1 MKDGKLTEIKNK
13 PEILSIV
20 INGDDDSVALKW
32 CPAVGADKYVIQ
44 RKTPDEEKFKK
55 VGATKVSVT
64 EFTDKTVPGEG
75 EYSYRIVA
83 RKTVKDEDPKTK
95 KSPAETV
102 TIVHRPSVS
111 FEKVETDK
119 TGKVTLSWKKAPDVD
134 GYVIYRRY
142 SFMTK
147 PIDLAVVEE
156 DVCRF
161 VDDSTVKGQHY
172 YYSIRSF
179 LQSENGKNYSAHG
192 DETSVVLLDTPFLL
206 STKRL
211 HRKRV
216 RFSFRLSSG
225 ADGYAA
231 FKSDSE
237 DGDYPEAVRTEGKF
251 VFECTDCAEKGVKGA
266 YYRFACY
273 KTVGEQTV
281 FGEKTKP
288 VFIKYKV

>member
-20 INGDDDSVALKW
+20 INGDDDSVTLKW

-44 RKTPDEEKFKK
+44 RKTPEDEKFTK
-55 VGATKVSVT
+55 VGATKASVT

-83 RKTVKDEDPKTK
+83 RKTVKDEEPKTK
-95 KSPAETV
+95 KSQAETV
-102 TIVHRPSVS
+102 TIVHLTPVS
-111 FEKVETDK
+111 FEKVDTDK
-119 TGKVTLSWKKAPDVD
+119 NGKVTLSWKKADDVD
-134 GYVIYRRY
+134 GYVVYRRY

-147 PIDLAVVEE
+147 PIDLAVTEN

-179 LQSENGKNYSAHG
+179 LQGENGKNYSAHG
-192 DETSVVLLDTPFLL
+192 DETSVVILDQPFLL
-206 STKRL
+206 ETRRL
-211 HRKRV
+211 HRRKV

-225 ADGYAA
+225 ADGYAV

-237 DGDYPEAVRTEGKF
+237 DGEYTEAVRTEGKF
-251 VFECTDCAEKGVKGA
+251 VLECTDKAQEKVKGS
-266 YYRFACY
+266 YYCFACY
-273 KTVGEQTV
+273 KTVGEKTV
-281 FGEKTKP
+281 FGEKTQP
-288 VFIKYKV
+288 IFIKYKI